1 MEKIKKYWRE
11 VLLFAVLFQSLTST
25 SNLHERLTS
34 MDDEIMWADNTQ
46 EIEALEK
53 RVEDLE
59 ERLNPY

>member
-11 VLLFAVLFQSLTST
+11 ILLFAVLFQSLTST
-25 SNLHERLTS
+25 SNFHERLAS
-34 MDDEIMWADNTQ
+34 MEDDIMWADNTQ

>member
-11 VLLFAVLFQSLTST
+11 ILLFAVLFQSLTST
-25 SNLHERLTS
+25 SNFHERLAI
-34 MDDEIMWADNTQ
+34 MDDDIMWADNTQ